1 MNNIDFNLFYK
12 QLNSEIDN
20 FVKKMKKYEVIE
32 KKDKILVIFN
42 AAGIKEEDIQVTKE
56 EDSYYKD
63 INILVVSGTTFNEK
77 LNKTYSIKER
87 FPIQTNLYKEINYK
101 MEDGLLI
108 IELVKNIVNINKI
121 KINHK

>member
-42 AAGIKEEDIQVTKE
+42 VAGIKEEDIQVTKE

-63 INILVVSGTTFNEK
+63 INILVVSGATFNEK